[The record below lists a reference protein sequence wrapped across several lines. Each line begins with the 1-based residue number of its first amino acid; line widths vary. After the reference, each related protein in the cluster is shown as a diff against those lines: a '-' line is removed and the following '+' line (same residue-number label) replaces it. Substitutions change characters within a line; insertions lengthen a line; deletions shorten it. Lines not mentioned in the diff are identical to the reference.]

1 MAGDAGRAG
10 QVVVVVDVAIRAL
23 PRRHGVCAGQW
34 EVHQR
39 VIEGGRLPG
48 VRGVAL
54 LASRGKGARHVI
66 RIRGALKVFLMAR
79 NASRARQVEA
89 VVQVAVGAGPGRNRV
104 PAGQRESH
112 RIVIKLGIQPVVGD
126 VALFAGS

>member
-1 MAGDAGRAG
+1 MAGDAGCTR
-10 QVVVVVDVAIRAL
+10 QVVVVVDMAIRAL

-48 VRGVAL
+48 VSGVAL
-54 LASRGKGARHVI
+54 LASRRKAARQVI
-66 RIRGALKVFLMAR
+66 RIRGPLKVFLMAR
-79 NASRARQVEA
+79 NASRAGQVE
-89 VVQVAVGAGPGRNRV
+89 VVVHVAVGAGPGRNRV

-112 RIVIKLGIQPVVGD
+112 RIVIKLGIQPVVRD
-126 VALFAGS
+126 VAQFAGS